1 MAHPDLQANILP
13 GYDASG
19 NNSNGDPVWSS
30 DNHGT
35 PCAGI
40 IGAVKDNG
48 IGISGIA
55 PSCKIIPIHTS
66 NITGGLPSDYATN
79 SIDWAWR
86 NGADVISNSWRVPPY
101 TPLTT
106 AINNAVSNGRGGKG
120 CVVVFASGND
130 NSSVNYPAS
139 LSNVIAVGA
148 MSPCGERKSPGSCD
162 NENWGSNYG
171 NELDIMAPGV
181 LVPTTDRT
189 GSNGYNPNI
198 PIHTRNVPASKT
210 PKRTTDYTDRD
221 YTVWFNGTSSAAPHL
236 AGVAALIL
244 SINPTLTQNEVRNI
258 LEQTAQKI
266 RTDLY
271 TYSSTSGR
279 PNGIWNSQMGYGL
292 VDAYESCKK
301 ACDVKLYNITIDPSA
316 KIDACTIDVKNVT
329 VPTGKTLELKATG
342 KVTIDTGFK
351 VEAGAT
357 FIIW

>member
-1 MAHPDLQANILP
+1 VVDMGVELAHPDLQANILP

-86 NGADVISNSWRVPPY
+86 NGADVISNSWGGGSPY
-101 TPLTT
+101 TPITT
-106 AINNAVSNGRGGKG
+106 AINNAVSNGRSGKG
-120 CVVVFASGND
+120 CVVVFSSGNS
-130 NSSVNYPAS
+130 NTSVNYPAN
-139 LSNVIAVGA
+139 LSNVISVGA
-148 MSPCGERKSPGSCD
+148 MTNVGQRASF
-162 NENWGSNYG
+162 SNYG
-171 NELDIMAPGV
+171 TNLDVVAPS
-181 LVPTTDRT
+181 PNIYTTDRQ
-189 GSNGYNPNI
+189 GSLGYND
-198 PIHTRNVPASKT
+198 AS
-210 PKRTTDYTDRD
+210 
-221 YTVWFNGTSSAAPHL
+221 GTSGNYYCCFGGTSAACPHV

-244 SINPTLTQNEVRNI
+244 SINPTLIQSEVKNI
-258 LEQTAQKI
+258 IESTARKI
-266 RTDLY
+266 N
-271 TYSSTSGR
+271 SSIYAYATTSGR
-279 PNGIWNSQMGYGL
+279 PNGIWNQYMGYGL

-351 VEAGAT
+351 VEAGAR